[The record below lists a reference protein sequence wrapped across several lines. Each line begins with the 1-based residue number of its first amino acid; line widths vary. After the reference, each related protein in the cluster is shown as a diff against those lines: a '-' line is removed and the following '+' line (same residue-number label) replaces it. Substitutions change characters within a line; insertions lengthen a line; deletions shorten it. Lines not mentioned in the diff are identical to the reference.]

1 MVIRSWLWRAR
12 EFDPARWRRRRAKS
26 TPAQN
31 ARTTAMYPSL
41 VLVKII
47 CRTYVSRMLDR
58 SAAPREVV
66 DYIKAIY
73 RLEERGVEVTTTTLA
88 AELRV
93 TPSSVSEMVARL
105 REMGLIS

>member
-1 MVIRSWLWRAR
+1 
-12 EFDPARWRRRRAKS
+12 
-26 TPAQN
+26 
-31 ARTTAMYPSL
+31 
-41 VLVKII
+41 
-47 CRTYVSRMLDR
+47 MLDR
-58 SAAPREVV
+58 DVGPPYEVD

-88 AELRV
+88 AELRL